1 MTKRKKDN
9 VVPVQ
14 DGDGIQKAAE
24 GEKEPEKITVPGKK
38 SANELRAEEI
48 FSTHNAGEVH
58 FTSDG
63 SAFLDLNYAR
73 IHARTLKEQNIETI
87 EKKK

>member
-14 DGDGIQKAAE
+14 DADNTPKAAKE
-24 GEKEPEKITVPGKK
+24 QKESEKVTAPRRK
-38 SANELRAEEI
+38 SANEQRAEEI
-48 FSTHNAGEVH
+48 FSTHNAGELY